1 VSSWEK
7 LLKLKSDFTNES
19 DCAVVLLLLLLL
31 LLLGHTTRGA
41 LNLWN
46 KA

>member
-19 DCAVVLLLLLLL
+19 DCAVVLLPLLL